1 MSSKATKGKKQS
13 KEFANQK
20 LSSAMTQSNLKFV
33 MDKPMLIINMLNK
46 VGQAYVDLHNYYIN
60 KNKLGEDIIVSYKD
74 HHFLVGDDFFFISFS
89 DLYDLFNLD
98 TLDVSLMHSFVIV
111 SLQKLP
117 SSLYSI
123 YMFYV
128 SIKFGIFC
136 VGTCNNKLFIKW
148 ERSLLHNL
156 TRK

>member
-13 KEFANQK
+13 KELANQK

-148 ERSLLHNL
+148 EMSVQRIL